1 MPRQLETYSGYDPYR
16 VKDHFDGQP
25 FVAPDGKT
33 YTWKAS
39 VEKHANVTDVNY
51 TKPNSRL
58 RCPDG
63 RFDYE
68 KKNEKIEVIATENK
82 DELKF
87 ISHRRYKDIMDEDDN
102 SEGNVHCRNFPTTI
116 CEGSEKIFKDTDS
129 RFTK

>member
-1 MPRQLETYSGYDPYR
+1 MKQEECVRSPTRNHEWVYPRLEDSVDKNRSVIEPYCKHCFEKIKTKHMETR
-16 VKDHFDGQP
+16 KCP
-25 FVAPDGKT
+25 F
-33 YTWKAS
+33 
-39 VEKHANVTDVNY
+39 
-51 TKPNSRL
+51 
-58 RCPDG
+58 C
-63 RFDYE
+63 
-68 KKNEKIEVIATENK
+68 NEKIEVIATENK